1 MKGLI
6 AGSWYKRVPNYSYNE
21 NVLLMLTLFTH
32 LCPTSG
38 EGKIMTS
45 FAFGAY
51 PFTQSNT
58 VYLSNT
64 YY

>member
-38 EGKIMTS
+38 ERKIMTS
-45 FAFGAY
+45 FALVLIHLHKA
-51 PFTQSNT
+51 TQFI
-58 VYLSNT
+58 
-64 YY
+64 